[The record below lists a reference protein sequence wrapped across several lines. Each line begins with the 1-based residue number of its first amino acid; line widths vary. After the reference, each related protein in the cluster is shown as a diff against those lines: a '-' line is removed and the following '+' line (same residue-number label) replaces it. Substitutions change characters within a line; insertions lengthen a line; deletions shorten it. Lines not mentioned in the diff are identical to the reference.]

1 MVFRFPKELVAY
13 QDSPVVVKILSIKGD
28 YRCGN
33 CLLFLKPNRCLIVE
47 GLIKRSAW
55 CILWVG
61 FPKFTLTKLI
71 KK

>member
-1 MVFRFPKELVAY
+1 MIKLTKEAAAY
-13 QDSPVVVKILSIKGD
+13 RNTPVSVQILSVDGD

-47 GLIKRSAW
+47 GSIKKSAW

-61 FPKFTLTKLI
+61 FPKLTLAKLL
-71 KK
+71 KR